1 MKYFPAHPRNL
12 LPLALIAVCAVAAA
26 SAHAQEFPS
35 ERKNPRAS
43 ANTPAEVFT
52 SLDARFSIALPRK
65 VSGFS
70 PITFD
75 TPQGR
80 ITAGETYS
88 WRLDG
93 AQFDIGYLD
102 LQKQPESAAV
112 ARAALRKFADDIAA
126 GMTARGG
133 KVSQRTDISLAG
145 HVGHEM
151 KLELPQSYVISRL
164 YAVGG
169 RIYRLASVST
179 RKDAPEFHETATRT
193 LDSFKLLSL
202 DEVVAERQR
211 RIAAATPRPLAQE
224 AEPAARKLKSDAED
238 EGLKGRVKTL
248 YVERQDLSGTWTVQ
262 RRRPSQMVSFNEG
275 GNVTQ
280 KADYDYKGNLF
291 QIRAYGYVDGE
302 RASHDKT
309 IENEYDPPAMIIA
322 SRAGESTPQRD
333 PRYNF
338 KYKYKYDERGRLAE
352 VAWHSNSGKLWLRYV
367 YNYKGANERETLV
380 YSEDGTLNQKY
391 VATLDAQGNEIEE
404 STCNTKTGAVDNKYA
419 YTYEFDRHGNWIKQ
433 TTSKWGTKDGKTQF
447 LPYSITYRTITYY

>member
-1 MKYFPAHPRNL
+1 MKYFPKHL
-12 LPLALIAVCAVAAA
+12 LSFALVVVCAAA
-26 SAHAQEFPS
+26 SLTHAQGFQS
-35 ERKNPRAS
+35 ERKTQSAS
-43 ANTPAEVFT
+43 ANSAAEVFT
-52 SLDARFSIALPRK
+52 SLDARFSVALPRQ

-80 ITAGETYS
+80 ITAGETYT
-88 WRLDG
+88 WRVDG
-93 AQFDIGYLD
+93 AQFEIGYLD
-102 LQKQPESAAV
+102 LQKQPETAAV

-126 GMTARGG
+126 GMRAQGG
-133 KVSQRTDISLAG
+133 KVLARTDISLAG

-151 KLELPQSYVISRL
+151 KLELPQAQVISRL

-169 RIYRLASVST
+169 RVYRLASVST
-179 RKDAPEFHETATRT
+179 RKDESQFQETATRT
-193 LDSFKLLSL
+193 LDSFKLLSP
-202 DEVVAERQR
+202 EEIVAERQR
-211 RIAAATPRPLAQE
+211 RIASATPRPLPQE
-224 AEPAARKLKSDAED
+224 VEPSARKLKSDAED

-248 YVERQDLSGTWTVQ
+248 YVERQDLSGTWAVQ
-262 RRRPSQMVSFNEG
+262 RRKPSQMVSYNEA

-309 IENEYDPPAMIIA
+309 IENEYDPPALIHA

-333 PRYNF
+333 RRYSF
-338 KYKYKYDERGRLAE
+338 KYKYKYDDRGRLSE
-352 VAWHSNSGKLWLRYV
+352 TAWHSNSGKLWLRYV
-367 YNYKGANERETLV
+367 YHYKDANERETLV
-380 YSEDGTLNQKY
+380 YSEDGSLNQKY
-391 VATLDAQGNEIEE
+391 LATLDARGNEIEE
-404 STCNTKTGAVDNKYA
+404 SSFNTKTGAVDNKYA
-419 YTYEFDRHGNWIKQ
+419 YTYEFDRQGNWTKQ

>member
-1 MKYFPAHPRNL
+1 MKYFPTHPRHL
-12 LPLALIAVCAVAAA
+12 LPLALLAVCAVAAA
-26 SAHAQEFPS
+26 AAHAQESQS
-35 ERKNPRAS
+35 ERKNSRAS
-43 ANTPAEVFT
+43 ANSEVFT
-52 SLDARFSIALPRK
+52 SLDAGFSIALPRK

-75 TPQGR
+75 TPHGR

-88 WRLDG
+88 WQLDG

-126 GMTARGG
+126 GMSARGG
-133 KVSQRTDISLAG
+133 KVAERTDISLAG

-151 KLELPQSYVISRL
+151 KLELPQSHVISRL

-179 RKDAPEFHETATRT
+179 RKDAPEFQERATRT

-211 RIAAATPRPLAQE
+211 RIAAATPRPLPQE
-224 AEPAARKLKSDAED
+224 VEPAARKLKSDAED
-238 EGLKGRVKTL
+238 ERLKGRVKSI

-262 RRRPSQMVSFNEG
+262 RRKPSQMVSYNEA

-302 RASHDKT
+302 RASLDKT
-309 IENEYDPPAMIIA
+309 IENEYDPPAMIVA

-333 PRYNF
+333 PRYSFKF
-338 KYKYKYDERGRLAE
+338 KYKYDDRGRLAE
-352 VAWHSNSGKLWLRYV
+352 TAWHGNSGKLWLRYV
-367 YNYKGANERETLV
+367 YNYKSANERETLV
-380 YSEDGTLNQKY
+380 YSEDGSLNQKY
-391 VATLDAQGNEIEE
+391 VATLDAQGNEMAE
-404 STCNTKTGAVDNKYA
+404 SSFNTKTGAVDNRYA

-447 LPYSITYRTITYY
+447 FPYSITYRAITYY